1 MVQVPG
7 RNNTDLTKINQAI
20 EQIDQGRLNCSGFFT
35 LAASAT
41 TTTVAAPTVAPG
53 TPIKFSPTTADAA
66 AALST
71 TFILDANVAAGSFIV
86 SHASAGST
94 DRTFSWVAIG

>member
-7 RNNTDLTKINQAI
+7 RNNEDLTKINQAI
-20 EQIDQGRLNCSGFFT
+20 EQIDQGRLNCSGTFT

-53 TPIKFSPTTADAA
+53 TEIVFSAKTANAA
-66 AALST
+66 GALAT
-71 TFILDANVAAGSFIV
+71 TFILDSNISAGSFIV
-86 SHASAGST
+86 SHASAAST
-94 DRTFSWVAIG
+94 DRSFSWIGVG

>member
-7 RNNTDLTKINQAI
+7 RNNEDLTKINQAI
-20 EQIDQGRLNCSGFFT
+20 EQIDQGRLNCSGTFT

-41 TTTVAAPTVAPG
+41 TTTVPAPTVAPD
-53 TPIKFSPTTADAA
+53 TNIVFSAASLDAA
-66 AALST
+66 AALAT
-71 TFILDANVAAGSFIV
+71 TYILPAHVSAGSFIV

-94 DRTFSWVAIG
+94 DRTFNWIAIG

>member
-20 EQIDQGRLNCSGFFT
+20 EQIDQGRLNCSGTFT

-41 TTTVAAPTVAPG
+41 TTSVDAPTVAPG
-53 TPIKFSPTTADAA
+53 TSISFSAMTADAA
-66 AALST
+66 TAFAT
-71 TFILDANVAAGSFIV
+71 TFILAANVFAGSFIV
-86 SHASAGST
+86 SHASGAST
-94 DRTFSWVAIG
+94 DRTFSWIAIG

>member
-35 LAASAT
+35 LDPSAT
-41 TTTVAAPTVAPG
+41 STTVDAPTVSPG
-53 TPIKFSPTTADAA
+53 TPIKFSPTTANAA
-66 AALST
+66 ASLAT
-71 TFILDANVAAGSFIV
+71 TYILDSNVAAGSFIV
-86 SHASAGST
+86 SHASSAAT
-94 DRTFSWVAIG
+94 DLTFSWVAIG

>member
-20 EQIDQGRLNCSGFFT
+20 DQIDQGRLNCSGEFT

-41 TTTVAAPTVAPG
+41 TTTVFAPTVG
-53 TPIKFSPTTADAA
+53 DETMIVFSPTTANAA
-66 AALST
+66 GALAT
-71 TFILDANVAAGSFIV
+71 TFILAANIVSGSFIV
-86 SHASAGST
+86 SHASAGTT
-94 DRTFSWVAIG
+94 DRTFNWIGIG